1 MAFFNPRDVRP
12 GDPVTAAAWNALID
26 QVRRGQIARGG
37 SGLAVRRGAGGIQV
51 AAIPGDV
58 PLRLGT
64 ATANIGP
71 RSGSTCGTG
80 TLALVSIDPATGA
93 IATTGETLP
102 VANPSSST
110 FSAGVSIKS
119 GQYCCAVLI
128 AGAWVAFPLEC

>member
-1 MAFFNPRDVRP
+1 MAYFNPRPVRP
-12 GDPVTAAAWNALID
+12 GDPIPAAAWNALVD
-26 QVRRGQIARGG
+26 QVRRGQMLRGG
-37 SGLAVRRGAGGIQV
+37 SGMSVRRGAGGLQL

-58 PLRLGT
+58 PLRLGI

-80 TLALVSIDPATGA
+80 TLALVSINPDTGA
-93 IATTGETLP
+93 IASTGDTLA
-102 VANPSSST
+102 VVNPSSST

-128 AGAWVAFPLEC
+128 AGAWCAFPLEC